1 MELRHLRYF
10 IVVAEEGHFTRAA
23 ERLHMQQP
31 PLSQQ
36 IRALEQELGFE
47 LFRRHPKGA
56 ALTAGGEVFLHE
68 ARAILASVEM
78 AAARAARA
86 SNGAEGQLSIGFTS
100 SAAAHPLIVN
110 VMRGY
115 RENWPD
121 VNLSFREGNAAEL
134 TEAVAREQLDVAFL
148 RRPVSRPPGLAF
160 HTLLEEELLLVLP
173 VGHPALAGQEGT
185 ARPAIALTALRDE
198 RFILV
203 RRSGAPGMYANLVE
217 ACVQAGF
224 VPNVAI
230 EVERMLTNISLVAAG
245 AGVSAVPA
253 SMQGFHSGSVVYCHI
268 RDATPGLGAPL
279 TLVCREAQR
288 TPTAQRFLELCLRLS
303 QPD

>member
-10 IVVAEEGHFTRAA
+10 VVVAEEGHFTRAA
-23 ERLHMQQP
+23 ERLGMQQP

-56 ALTAGGEVFLHE
+56 ALTAGGDAFLQE
-68 ARAILASVEM
+68 ARAILENVD
-78 AAARAARA
+78 AAVGRAARA
-86 SNGAEGQLSIGFTS
+86 SSGTVGRLSVGFTS
-100 SAAAHPLIVN
+100 SAAAHPFIPQ
-110 VMRGY
+110 VMRAY
-115 RENWPD
+115 RAAWPE
-121 VNLSFREGNAAEL
+121 VVLEFREGNAAEL
-134 TEAVAREQLDVAFL
+134 TEALVQDKLDVAFL
-148 RRPVSRPPGLAF
+148 RRPVSRPEGLSF
-160 HTLLEEELLLVLP
+160 HCLLEEELLLVLP
-173 VGHPALAGQEGT
+173 VGHPALPRARSRR
-185 ARPAIALTALRDE
+185 RPAVPLSALRDE

-253 SMQGFHSGSVVYCHI
+253 SMQGFHGENVVYCAI
-268 RDATPGLGAPL
+268 QDAPPALAAPL
-279 TLVCREAQR
+279 TLAWRDDGQR
-288 TPTAQRFLELCLRLS
+288 PTLRHFIDLALKA
-303 QPD
+303 PA